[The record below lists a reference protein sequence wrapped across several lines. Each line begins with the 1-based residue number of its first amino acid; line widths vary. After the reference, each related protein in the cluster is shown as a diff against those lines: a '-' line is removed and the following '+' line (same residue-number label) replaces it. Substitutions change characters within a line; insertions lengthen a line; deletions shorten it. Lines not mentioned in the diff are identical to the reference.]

1 MIMASFHRSVD
12 TGLDAGLDALA
23 GGAFVA
29 VTDDESRENEAD
41 LILAAEAATP
51 DALAF
56 MVRHTSGLICVGLPA
71 ERLRQLDLPLMVPDG
86 SDHHGTAFTV
96 SVDYRHGTTTGI
108 SGADRA
114 RTIRAL
120 VDPAAGADDFVR
132 PGHVFPLRA
141 RPGGVLVRPGHTEA
155 SVDLTRLAGLRPG
168 GALCELVNDDG
179 SMLRGDDVRR
189 FCDRFGLP
197 LLTIRQ
203 LAAHRRRQ
211 ETLVREL
218 AAARLPTR
226 WGTFEVRTFES
237 LPDGLEHVALVRG
250 DVADGD
256 PVLVRVHSECAT
268 GDIFGSQRCDCGAQ
282 LDDAMAAVA
291 REGRGVVVY
300 LRGHEGRGI
309 GLTNKLRAYQL
320 QDRGFDTVEA
330 NLELGLPVDDRD
342 YGVAAQILTA
352 LGIGRVRLLT
362 NNPAKTAG
370 LTASGLDVVERIP
383 CRPSVTRDNAG
394 YLQTKRSRLGHLL
407 SLSAPE
413 EERCASSYA

>member
-1 MIMASFHRSVD
+1 MAPFPTTLD
-12 TGLDAGLDALA
+12 DGLAALR
-23 GGAFVA
+23 GGGFVV

-51 DALAF
+51 EALAF
-56 MVRHTSGLICVGLPA
+56 MVRYTSGLICVGLPA
-71 ERLRQLDLPLMVPDG
+71 ERCRQLDLPLMVPDG

-108 SGADRA
+108 SAADRA

-120 VDPAAGADDFVR
+120 VDPAAGAEDFVR

-179 SMLRGDDVRR
+179 TMMRGEAVHR
-189 FCDRFGLP
+189 FCERFNLP

-211 ETLVREL
+211 ETLVRAL

-226 WGTFEVRTFES
+226 CGPFEMRTFES
-237 LPDGLEHVALVRG
+237 LPDGLEHVALIRG
-250 DVADGD
+250 DVGAGD
-256 PVLVRVHSECAT
+256 EPVLVRVHSECAT

-282 LDDAMAAVA
+282 LDDAMAAIA

-309 GLTNKLRAYQL
+309 GLSNKLRAYQL
-320 QDRGFDTVEA
+320 QDRGFDTVDA

-342 YGVAAQILTA
+342 YGVAARILTD
-352 LGIGRVRLLT
+352 LGVRRVRLLT
-362 NNPAKTAG
+362 NNPAKAAG
-370 LTASGLDVVERIP
+370 LEDHGIDVTDRIP
-383 CRPSVTRDNAG
+383 SRPPVTGQAAG
-394 YLQTKRSRLGHLL
+394 YLRTKQARLGHLL
-407 SLSAPE
+407 SVANRE
-413 EERCASSYA
+413 EERCASSSA